1 MATSD
6 HDDILDQVLCKFIVL
21 YLFNLFYSLATPVE
35 EEKKDTQTLAEA

>member
-6 HDDILDQVLCKFIVL
+6 HDDILDQVL
-21 YLFNLFYSLATPVE
+21 STPVE